1 MDLRDVKII
10 CLVLRVVGEEID
22 KEVVVIQSRLVVID
36 DVIN

>member
-1 MDLRDVKII
+1 MDLRNVKII

-22 KEVVVIQSRLVVID
+22 KKVIVIQSRLIVID